1 MVRDKIA
8 YAHQPNM
15 SGSDGHMLRST
26 SWILLI
32 VMLLM
37 AAMTGIQAGKAYARA
52 SLATYVNMQPSSWE
66 PSGYNINGTAIKLA
80 VDVLGWNSTRI
91 MGNIGMGDGS
101 VSALKHMS
109 NPDVN
114 FTLSNFM
121 AADVS
126 ESPWDPRRITD
137 VNSKDIES
145 EENNTTKSMPDS
157 INKTDDSKSVPE
169 VNKTEPVSDIGT
181 GPISSQMALNDPY
194 HAILF
199 GRPVND
205 LLYETPLAIPGTAYF
220 RLVGL
225 QMPGG
230 SCLNI
235 GMKTLATGY

>member
-1 MVRDKIA
+1 
-8 YAHQPNM
+8 M
-15 SGSDGHMLRST
+15 SGSDGHMLRSA
-26 SWILLI
+26 SSILLI
-32 VMLLM
+32 IVLLM
-37 AAMTGIQAGKAYARA
+37 AVMTGIQAGKAYARA

-101 VSALKHMS
+101 VSALKHLS

-114 FTLSNFM
+114 FSLSNFM

-126 ESPWDPRRITD
+126 EAPWNPGRITNI
-137 VNSKDIES
+137 NSQSPQS
-145 EENNTTKSMPDS
+145 EENNSTKSIPEPT
-157 INKTDDSKSVPE
+157 NKTDDSKSISD
-169 VNKTEPVSDIGT
+169 VNKTEPASDIGT
-181 GPISSQMALNDPY
+181 SPISNQMALNDPY

-205 LLYETPLAIPGTAYF
+205 LLYENPLAIPGTAYF

>member
-1 MVRDKIA
+1 
-8 YAHQPNM
+8 M
-15 SGSDGHMLRST
+15 SGSDEHMLRSA

-32 VMLLM
+32 VLLLLTALTCM
-37 AAMTGIQAGKAYARA
+37 QAGKAFARA
-52 SLATYVNMQPSSWE
+52 SLSTYVNMPPSGWE
-66 PSGYNINGTAIKLA
+66 PGGYDVNGTAIKLN
-80 VDVLGWNSTRI
+80 VDTLGWNSTRI

-101 VSALKHMS
+101 VSALKHLS

-126 ESPWDPRRITD
+126 EAPWDPRRIAGLNPKGLET
-137 VNSKDIES
+137 
-145 EENNTTKSMPDS
+145 EENNSTKSIPDA
-157 INKTDDSKSVPE
+157 INETDDSKSVSE
-169 VNKTEPVSDIGT
+169 LNKTEPASDIGT
-181 GPISSQMALNDPY
+181 GPSSSQMALNDPY

-205 LLYETPLAIPGTAYF
+205 LLYENPLAIPGTAYF